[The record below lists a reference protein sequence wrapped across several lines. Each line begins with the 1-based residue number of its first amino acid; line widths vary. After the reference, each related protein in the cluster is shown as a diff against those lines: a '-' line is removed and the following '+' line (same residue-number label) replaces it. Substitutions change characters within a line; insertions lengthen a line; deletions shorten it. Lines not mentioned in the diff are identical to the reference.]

1 MTQRRMQASAL
12 LTGRAMKSAV
22 GPLFIVA
29 LAGCGGQSEQDW
41 RSASSWTLT
50 AIVVARYWES
60 GDLPD
65 TYARR
70 ALKKVADE
78 LGKGP
83 LPQAAEPVDELR
95 QALERGDREA
105 VRRLAQELSGR

>member
-1 MTQRRMQASAL
+1 MQASAL

-22 GPLFIVA
+22 GALFIVA
-29 LAGCGGQSEQDW
+29 LAGCGGQSEKDW
-41 RSASSWTLT
+41 QSAASWSLT
-50 AIVVARYWES
+50 AVVVARYWER

-65 TYARR
+65 AYARR

-83 LPQAAEPVDELR
+83 LPEAAEPVDELR
-95 QALERGDREA
+95 QALERGDREG

>member
-1 MTQRRMQASAL
+1 MRPAARVLACL
-12 LTGRAMKSAV
+12 L
-22 GPLFIVA
+22 
-29 LAGCGGQSEQDW
+29 LAGCGGQSEKDW
-41 RSASSWTLT
+41 QSAASWGLT
-50 AIVVARYWES
+50 AVVVARYWER

-83 LPQAAEPVDELR
+83 LPEAAEPVDELR

>member
-1 MTQRRMQASAL
+1 MLRALREASGASQEGWAAQLGFGRSTVQR
-12 LTGRAMKSAV
+12 
-22 GPLFIVA
+22 
-29 LAGCGGQSEQDW
+29 
-41 RSASSWTLT
+41 
-50 AIVVARYWES
+50 WES

-83 LPQAAEPVDELR
+83 LPEAAEPVDELR
-95 QALERGDREA
+95 HALERGDRET
-105 VRRLAQELSGR
+105 VRRLAQGLSGR